1 MVILAKW
8 NTNPRK
14 SVKTKANNKS
24 DDNIIDTSSSI
35 LKYQANGYDE

>member
-14 SVKTKANNKS
+14 SVKIKANNKS
-24 DDNIIDTSSSI
+24 DDNIIDTSI